1 MDSETSS
8 NSRIRGS
15 KRRAW
20 NHIEEDRLIGA
31 LKEIVVS
38 GLKVDNGF
46 KASYLHILKN
56 KLIDA
61 LPGTDLRGT
70 PHIES
75 KIKMWRKQY
84 NSLVTMLRISG
95 FGWNSTL
102 KMIEVESNDVWNNY
116 LKVMHSME

>member
-8 NSRIRGS
+8 NSRIRGN
-15 KRRAW
+15 KRRVW

-31 LKEIVVS
+31 LKDIVVS

-46 KASYLHILKN
+46 KAGYLHILED
-56 KLIDA
+56 KLIAA
-61 LPGTDLRGT
+61 LPGTDLRGI

-84 NSLVTMLRISG
+84 NSLVTMLRTSG